1 MFLFE
6 GFFFQKLYIYAN
18 IKTYICNHIKH
29 VWDQRCFP
37 SSHTNHTNR
46 KEEKPIKG
54 ADPMHY
60 RPPLSKHQINDN
72 FLTNTFLLQQNGCFL
87 SQVASSIALLPGK
100 GRSELQGK
108 REVGK
113 GGRHIWHKL
122 DRAKPVS
129 EPDRSPC
136 TQWPHRPTI
145 LPQSA

>member
-1 MFLFE
+1 
-6 GFFFQKLYIYAN
+6 
-18 IKTYICNHIKH
+18 
-29 VWDQRCFP
+29 
-37 SSHTNHTNR
+37 
-46 KEEKPIKG
+46 
-54 ADPMHY
+54 MHY

-100 GRSELQGK
+100 RRSELQGK